1 MRRGFKAK
9 FQIKLLAVSMDQR
22 SSLDD
27 VVKPNHFSSTFAL
40 WHLSQ
45 CEFVGTGIILLKL
58 VALGMQLLYSSV
70 ISHLGSGLS
79 L

>member
-1 MRRGFKAK
+1 MRRVFKVK
-9 FQIKLLAVSMDQR
+9 FQIKLLAVAMDQR

-40 WHLSQ
+40 WPLCQ
-45 CEFVGTGIILLKL
+45 CECLTGIIFLKL
-58 VALGMQLLYSSV
+58 VAFGMQLLYSSV

>member
-1 MRRGFKAK
+1 MRKGFKAK
-9 FQIKLLAVSMDQR
+9 FQIKLLAVAMDQR
-22 SSLDD
+22 FSLDD
-27 VVKPNHFSSTFAL
+27 VVKPNHFSSTFVL

-45 CEFVGTGIILLKL
+45 CEFVVTGIILLKL

-70 ISHLGSGLS
+70 ISHLASGLS

>member
-40 WHLSQ
+40 
-45 CEFVGTGIILLKL
+45 
-58 VALGMQLLYSSV
+58 
-70 ISHLGSGLS
+70 
-79 L
+79 